1 MMYKI
6 LIDAVKRHLDETL
19 PLIEQLVEIN
29 VMSTPIPDGREIGEV
44 VLHLVRSLEYYTK
57 GITTNQ
63 WEALPYTL
71 ETYDSAESIIEL
83 TKNVFES
90 VRVYTSLVSP
100 SDIGRSIN
108 SFNRPA
114 TVAELILEMLEH
126 SIHHRGQITA
136 YYRLLGIS
144 PASIPY
150 IV

>member
-83 TKNVFES
+83 TKNDFES